1 MLVVPTTATFIVT
14 IDGPAGTG
22 KSTVAHRLAKR
33 LGLEFLDTGAMYRAA
48 ALAALERD
56 IDPTDGARVAE
67 LVRGMDIRFDWRRDP
82 PELLVDGCAVGD
94 AIRTERVTRAVTPVA
109 SNPSVRHAMV
119 EAQRRI
125 AAAHRRLVTE
135 GRDQGSVVFHD
146 ADVRIYLDARPDIRA
161 RRRVDQL
168 RLKGIITTEAEI
180 LAQILE
186 RDRRDSTRRDGPLV
200 VPDGADVVD
209 TSDIDIDEVI
219 DRLEDIV
226 RLRASAALAADGSD
240 DGIDVGNDGGNDIAN
255 NRANHRDHDSDGG
268 PSRGVP
274 RR

>member
-1 MLVVPTTATFIVT
+1 MLVVNATATFIVT

-48 ALAALERD
+48 ALEALARNIDPADGESVAAL
-56 IDPTDGARVAE
+56 
-67 LVRGMDIRFDWRRDP
+67 VRTLDIRFDWLRDP
-82 PELLVDGCAVGD
+82 PELLVNGRAVGD

-109 SNPSVRHAMV
+109 SNPVVRTAMV

-135 GRDQGSVVFHD
+135 GRDQGSIVFPD
-146 ADVRIYLDARPDIRA
+146 ADVRIYLDARADIRA
-161 RRRVDQL
+161 RRRVEQL
-168 RLKGIITTEAEI
+168 RMKGIETTEAEI
-180 LAQILE
+180 LAQIIH
-186 RDRRDSTRRDGPLV
+186 RDQSDSTRRDGPLV
-200 VPDGADVVD
+200 VPDGADVLD
-209 TSDIDIDEVI
+209 TSDIDIDDVI

-226 RLRASAALAADGSD
+226 RLRASAALARDGSD
-240 DGIDVGNDGGNDIAN
+240 ELMNDPSDDPTDDPTD
-255 NRANHRDHDSDGG
+255 RDADDDD
-268 PSRGVP
+268 RDLRVA